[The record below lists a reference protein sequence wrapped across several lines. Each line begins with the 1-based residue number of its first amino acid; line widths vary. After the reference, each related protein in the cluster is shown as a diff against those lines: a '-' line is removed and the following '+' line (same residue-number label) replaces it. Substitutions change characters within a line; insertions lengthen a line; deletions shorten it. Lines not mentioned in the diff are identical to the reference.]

1 MRLRFMAVPTV
12 MEREPGSPSGWRHRG
27 SVPGARVVKAANTLA
42 AAVLGSDPNEAG
54 GKRVIFLSG
63 DDADAKSRVITLFED
78 SGYSTIDLG
87 DLATGGRMQQVHGPL
102 AGVNLIRVLD

>member
-1 MRLRFMAVPTV
+1 M
-12 MEREPGSPSGWRHRG
+12 
-27 SVPGARVVKAANTLA
+27 
-42 AAVLGSDPNEAG
+42 
-54 GKRVIFLSG
+54 IFLSG
-63 DDADAKSRVITLFED
+63 DDADAKSRVIMLFED